1 MVMADQGLEL
11 TEERQAQGLE
21 NGPLAVLRHIL
32 PGALHSLAPDQHITL
47 EGSERRSVIGLIS
60 GTLRCFRMTP
70 DGRRHITRFVDPG
83 GLIGLGKLSAF
94 RTSTESVT
102 MSTIVSFKASAVE
115 AIVAV
120 NTHVRDA
127 VLTSLTNELIAR
139 DRIQFRLG
147 RLWSDERV
155 ADFLLE
161 RAGLAQSPAGQSVSL
176 QMSRADIADHL
187 GVTIETVSRALSR
200 FQREGVVRMADAHHF
215 TILRFGALRALAEG
229 DGDYF
234 VQHSRSAVLEAAP

>member
-1 MVMADQGLEL
+1 MQYDHHVDVNRRGRDERHGLLSGEY
-11 TEERQAQGLE
+11 A
-21 NGPLAVLRHIL
+21 
-32 PGALHSLAPDQHITL
+32 
-47 EGSERRSVIGLIS
+47 SVGDVDRIKNVA
-60 GTLRCFRMTP
+60 
-70 DGRRHITRFVDPG
+70 GRI
-83 GLIGLGKLSAF
+83 
-94 RTSTESVT
+94 
-102 MSTIVSFKASAVE
+102 KA
-115 AIVAV
+115 I
-120 NTHVRDA
+120 RDA
-127 VLTSLTNELIAR
+127 GNELVVVVSARAGVTNELIAR

-161 RAGLAQSPAGQSVSL
+161 RASLARSSADRTTSL

-200 FQREGVVRMADAHHF
+200 FQREGVVRMTDAHHF
-215 TILRFGALRALAEG
+215 TIVRLGALRALAEG

>member
-1 MVMADQGLEL
+1 MVMADQGLDLAEKH
-11 TEERQAQGLE
+11 QAQGFE
-21 NGPLAVLRHIL
+21 NGPLAVLRHVL
-32 PGALHSLAPDQHITL
+32 PGTLHSLAPDQHITL

-102 MSTIVSFKASAVE
+102 TSIIVSFKASAIE
-115 AIVAV
+115 AVIAA
-120 NTHVRDA
+120 NTQIRDA

-161 RAGLAQSPAGQSVSL
+161 RASLARSSADPTTSL

-200 FQREGVVRMADAHHF
+200 FQREGVVRMTDAHHF
-215 TILRFGALRALAEG
+215 TIVRLGALRALAEG